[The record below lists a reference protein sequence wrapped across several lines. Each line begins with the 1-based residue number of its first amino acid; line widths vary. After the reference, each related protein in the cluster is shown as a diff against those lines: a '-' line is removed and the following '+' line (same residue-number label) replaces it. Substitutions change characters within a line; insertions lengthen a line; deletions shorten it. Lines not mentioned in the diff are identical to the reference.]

1 MGATK
6 IYFMILPEFLW
17 ILNSNFSSN
26 LKEKY
31 DEMNKLYMRCQHFV
45 LFISFKI
52 LWTVNCKKPK
62 KCQTSA
68 QFLFVPGLQD
78 FCVMCTSAHVC
89 PQIFPW
95 KTMLSKVFEPSNST
109 GCFLYIDGYIK
120 DTNCHVLSGAHTKA
134 ESV

>member
-31 DEMNKLYMRCQHFV
+31 DEMNKLYMRCQRFV

-62 KCQTSA
+62 MPNFCSI
-68 QFLFVPGLQD
+68 FVCARPSR
-78 FCVMCTSAHVC
+78 FCVMCTSAYVC

-95 KTMLSKVFEPSNST
+95 KTMLSKVFEPRNST

-120 DTNCHVLSGAHTKA
+120 DTNCRVLSGAHTKA